1 MLNDYIFMYLIVN
14 GKGKVQIG
22 FTGYWLRVKCLLLM
36 YDDYGKRWVIKYDG
50 MGSCMLYQ
58 LCMY

>member
-1 MLNDYIFMYLIVN
+1 MYLIVN